1 MTFSTK
7 RKPVRSHAR
16 SHSRKRHNSGRRSSK
31 HAATHRRPSHSRKA
45 ARKSA
50 SRSRQSRSRKAARKS
65 GRRSRQNHGSRR
77 LRGGGVNKGMVA
89 TAGISAA
96 ATVLAGLQY
105 ETFIMNFIAG
115 RLQDRISILTKK
127 SPKSEK
133 EIKELREKKQKRFKL
148 LQIIDEHKDV
158 ADAVAKD
165 PTSPVVLED
174 AEDASNTATIVIKEI
189 QQINGRPMLQAPSEK
204 TKTFQIKDDRVSTTP
219 RRSISVA
226 PYTHL
231 ETKHPDSK

>member
-77 LRGGGVNKGMVA
+77 LRGGVNKGMVV

-105 ETFIMNFIAG
+105 ETFIMNFFAG